1 MMKPGERLQSL
12 DALRGFDMFFIMGL
26 AALITNICNLF
37 PGGGDCWLATQM
49 THVAWEGF
57 RHHDTIFPL
66 FLFLAGVSFP
76 FSYAK
81 QLAAGATRC
90 RIYRK
95 ILTRGLVLVMLGF
108 VYSGLLKFD
117 FGHLRFFTVL
127 TRISLAWMFAALI
140 FINTKPAARAIIC
153 AVILVGYSL
162 LLTIPA
168 PDYAGTDTLSLEG
181 NIVSYVDRTL
191 FGPNHLYRELY
202 DPEGLLGTLPAIVTA
217 LLGMFAGELVKLPEE
232 KVSVKRKAL
241 YLVYGGAAL
250 LVLGFF
256 SNIFQPSIKA
266 LWNTTFVLFAG
277 AYSALMFALFYYII
291 DVKGWRKWTLPFVVV
306 GMNSI
311 TIYFAQRLISFST
324 TNKFLLSG
332 VVGLVSEPW
341 GKVIYSL
348 GYVTLC
354 WLFLYFLYKKKVFL
368 KV

>member
-1 MMKPGERLQSL
+1 
-12 DALRGFDMFFIMGL
+12 
-26 AALITNICNLF
+26 
-37 PGGGDCWLATQM
+37 
-49 THVAWEGF
+49 
-57 RHHDTIFPL
+57 
-66 FLFLAGVSFP
+66 
-76 FSYAK
+76 
-81 QLAAGATRC
+81 
-90 RIYRK
+90 
-95 ILTRGLVLVMLGF
+95 MLGF

-140 FINTKPAARAIIC
+140 FINTKPAVRAVIC